1 MARVRLPLHRQGLLD
16 LLQEPQFLQHGRHRK
31 QPAVGGQVVRLEAIG
46 RRSPDFI
53 RLRNDSVNRL
63 IHAPV
68 TRTPICIA
76 HRLGDS
82 WESVREARALAPL
95 LL

>member
-53 RLRNDSVNRL
+53 SFRNICVNRL
-63 IHAPV
+63 IHAPA
-68 TRTPICIA
+68 TRTPISIA

-82 WESVREARALAPL
+82 WESVREARDLASL